1 MSTVLETPA
10 SSILARL
17 KQLRQKRA
25 AVERCELCSRELLAE
40 HEHLVEPAN
49 HKLVCAC
56 DACAILFDG
65 QRGKYK
71 RVPRTVRF
79 LETFQLSEGQWDN
92 LAIPIEL
99 AFFFRSSPQE
109 KIIAMYP
116 SPAGAM
122 ESLLS
127 LDTWDDLVRANP
139 ILGVMNADVEAL
151 LVNRAGASRG
161 SARAEYFVV
170 PIDACYKLVGLIRT
184 HWRGFSGGT
193 DVWQEIEAFFADLK
207 KRSGAHREAAHA

>member
-1 MSTVLETPA
+1 MSTETQV

-25 AVERCELCSRELLAE
+25 AAERCELCSLELPAE
-40 HEHLVEPAN
+40 HAHLVEPAN

-71 RVPRTVRF
+71 RVPRSVRF
-79 LETFQLSEGQWDN
+79 LEDFQLSEGQWDN
-92 LAIPIEL
+92 LAIPIDL
-99 AFFFRSSPQE
+99 AFFYRSTPQE
-109 KIIAMYP
+109 KMIAMYP

-127 LDTWDDLVRANP
+127 LDTWDHLVRANP
-139 ILGVMNADVEAL
+139 VLGGMNADVEAL

-161 SARAEYFVV
+161 SNRAEYFVV

-193 DVWQEIEAFFADLK
+193 EVWQEIEAFFADLK
-207 KRSGAHREAAHA
+207 KRSRSYREAARA